1 MKYSMRVSFSV
12 QSMGVSLHGCLAA
25 SASIFCALRNGFRRL
40 SYVKYMYVCHVAC
53 IGCLAHIDD
62 FRHEMQGFVCISDAT
77 YGHLGDPHWGSYVYV
92 SSVLSCFR

>member
-53 IGCLAHIDD
+53 IDCLAHIDD

-77 YGHLGDPHWGSYVYV
+77 YGQLGDPHRCTPSV
-92 SSVLSCFR
+92 SLA